1 MSDTLHGSWYL
12 SGIIYSKMLLNEY
25 IHELARD
32 LVNKYFQQ
40 VSVLSNLFTENK
52 ITLPFMS
59 YS

>member
-1 MSDTLHGSWYL
+1 
-12 SGIIYSKMLLNEY
+12 MLLNEY